1 MATWGDRCA
10 ARIIFLVAWARSGL
24 TGSAHAYNTLADYAS
39 APYLVTM
46 NSKHR
51 KTLAAVFTDP
61 VSGTIE
67 WAAVESLLLAAGAR
81 LIEGRGSRVRF
92 ERDGEVATFHRP
104 HPAKEAKRYQVR
116 DVRDFLERIEVR
128 P

>member
-1 MATWGDRCA
+1 MCK
-10 ARIIFLVAWARSGL
+10 LCSL
-24 TGSAHAYNTLADYAS
+24 
-39 APYLVTM
+39 
-46 NSKHR
+46 NSKQR
-51 KTLAAVFTDP
+51 KTLATIFTDP

-92 ERDGEVATFHRP
+92 EKDGEIETFHRP
-104 HPAKEAKRYQVR
+104 HPTKEAKRYQVR
-116 DVRDFLERIEVR
+116 AARAFLERTGVT

>member
-1 MATWGDRCA
+1 
-10 ARIIFLVAWARSGL
+10 
-24 TGSAHAYNTLADYAS
+24 
-39 APYLVTM
+39 M
-46 NSKHR
+46 NRKHR
-51 KTLAAVFTDP
+51 RVLAAVFTDP

-67 WAAVESLLLAAGAR
+67 WAAIEGLLLAAGAR

-92 ERDGEVATFHRP
+92 EKDGEVATFHWP

-116 DVRDFLERIEVR
+116 EAREFLTRIGVR